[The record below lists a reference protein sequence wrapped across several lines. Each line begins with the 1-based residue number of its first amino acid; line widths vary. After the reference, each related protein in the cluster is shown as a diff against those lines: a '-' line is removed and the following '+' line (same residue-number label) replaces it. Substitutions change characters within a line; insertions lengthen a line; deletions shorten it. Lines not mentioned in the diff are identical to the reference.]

1 MCCHMVFFVVIC
13 CHDIMRWLVNIQL
26 FLTGNRLLLDAEIPI
41 NVRCFLS
48 NASCQITYQVPD
60 QCRWMRE
67 SHPQFPIRAWP
78 RVVRCWGR
86 RGPCTLP
93 QGVSWYGRVPHLLVS
108 PGQWGPDIRDATGNK
123 WIGSFGIALG
133 CWFDSQWHMAH
144 MEEHLKNYETPRN
157 MVFVCF
163 CVQRVTRF
171 AMAFLL
177 VPGTCHR
184 WWSKGC
190 RLYF

>member
-1 MCCHMVFFVVIC
+1 M
-13 CHDIMRWLVNIQL
+13 L
-26 FLTGNRLLLDAEIPI
+26 
-41 NVRCFLS
+41 LS

-163 CVQRVTRF
+163 CVQRVTKVCHGISFGSWNLSQMVEQRLPT
-171 AMAFLL
+171 LL
-177 VPGTCHR
+177 LNGRCYTPRQQPNGSDATHCFGFTLDHPKK
-184 WWSKGC
+184 KGKKS
-190 RLYF
+190 